1 MQRLNLLNLS
11 GWYGSHF
18 NDFLVV
24 WQRELVAEV
33 AAALSE
39 NLQKKPLLTSF
50 LSVITAS
57 SQRLVGVV
65 VVQIDIYVCVWG
77 FPHFLCYNRS
87 ILSIFY
93 FFQWFCRRISTL
105 PLIIL
110 FIGIVICSQGR
121 EWYYNRVALG
131 IYTRPST
138 QRETGSA
145 HMTGHQTLSCYFT
158 YDGQLSQRMRCS
170 RELLLIMMMVM
181 MCLPMVH
188 TRNVYKSFRREQG
201 ISS

>member
-110 FIGIVICSQGR
+110 FIGIESYVHKGVSGITT
-121 EWYYNRVALG
+121 EWHLVFTLVPAHKEKLVLHTWLG
-131 IYTRPST
+131 TRP
-138 QRETGSA
+138 
-145 HMTGHQTLSCYFT
+145 
-158 YDGQLSQRMRCS
+158 
-170 RELLLIMMMVM
+170 
-181 MCLPMVH
+181 
-188 TRNVYKSFRREQG
+188 
-201 ISS
+201 